1 MQYTF
6 LGRTGLEVSRIVL
19 GTMNF
24 GDVTPEKESFTIMNN
39 ALDLGINFF
48 DSANVY
54 GYQVRVGLT
63 EEIIGKWLSE
73 DKSRREKIV
82 LTTKVYCPV
91 GKGPNERGLSA
102 YHIRHACEES
112 LRRLKTDHID
122 VYFMHHVDRGTAR
135 PLETTNFDLSASVRK
150 LYKPPHRKTETQWEE
165 VLQAMEVLVRQG
177 KVLYLGSSNFAG
189 WNIAQICERS
199 AQRDFLG
206 PVCEQSLYNLSSRTI
221 ELEVVPACRDYGLGI
236 VSWSPL
242 SGGLLG
248 GVLESSAKSRRARI
262 ANQIEAN
269 REKLNA
275 YESLCKKIGEKPADV
290 ALAWLL
296 HNPVV
301 SGPIIG
307 PRTLDQLKGSLSAL
321 EIRLDEDL
329 LRKLD
334 EIWPGPGGEAPE
346 AYAW

>member
-1 MQYTF
+1 MQYTL
-6 LGRTGLEVSRIVL
+6 LGRSGLEVSRIVL

-24 GDVTPEKESFTIMNN
+24 GDVTPEKESFAIMNN

-82 LTTKVYCPV
+82 LSTKVHCPV

-112 LRRLKTDHID
+112 LRRLKTDHVD

-135 PLETTNFDLSASVRK
+135 PLEITNFDLSASMRD
-150 LYKPPHRKTETQWEE
+150 LYSPPHRKAETQWEE
-165 VLQAMEVLVRQG
+165 ILQAMEVLVRQG

-206 PVCEQSLYNLSSRTI
+206 PVCEQSLYNLDARTI
-221 ELEVVPACRDYGLGI
+221 ELEVVPACRDYGLG
-236 VSWSPL
+236 VVPWSPL
-242 SGGLLG
+242 AGGLLG
-248 GVLESSAKSRRARI
+248 GVLENSAKSRRARI
-262 ANQIEAN
+262 ANQIESK
-269 REKLNA
+269 REKLNS
-275 YESLCKKIGEKPADV
+275 YESLCKNIGEKPADV

-307 PRTLDQLKGSLSAL
+307 PRTLDQLKGSLRAL
-321 EIRLDEDL
+321 ELRLDDDL
-329 LRKLD
+329 LTKLD